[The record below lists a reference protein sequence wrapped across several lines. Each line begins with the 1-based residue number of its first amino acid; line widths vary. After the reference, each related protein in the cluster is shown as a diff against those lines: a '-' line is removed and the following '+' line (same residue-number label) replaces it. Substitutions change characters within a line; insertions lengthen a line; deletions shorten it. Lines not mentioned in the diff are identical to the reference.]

1 MKKATQK
8 QKDKIR
14 EFIKG
19 HNTSFIDLK
28 ICGCYDEINQ
38 NDDALNADDYK
49 QITYEEIISN
59 FNNNLTCSCSKESQ
73 DKFLDSLNI
82 VEASQIITNV
92 YVSDLDKLIKREE
105 EFIEMF
111 TRTTKRL
118 IDEGHMGNAYG
129 DIHDQ
134 PLVEEYTDDEEIIV
148 QHKTYGKE
156 FDDLEKYQNIKTNIL
171 KINQNIL
178 ERYGR

>member
-19 HNTSFIDLK
+19 ASNSYK
-28 ICGCYDEINQ
+28 EARICDCLDGQLCYEPDEEEYKDYDEC
-38 NDDALNADDYK
+38 
-49 QITYEEIISN
+49 EEMIKN
-59 FNNNLTCSCSKESQ
+59 YRCGFCHSKELQ
-73 DKFLDSLNI
+73 DKFLDELNI
-82 VEASQIITNV
+82 VEASQIITTI
-92 YVSDLDKLIKREE
+92 YVCDLDKLIKREE
-105 EFIEMF
+105 EFLEMF

-134 PLVEEYTDDEEIIV
+134 PPVEDYTDDEEIIA
-148 QHKTYGKE
+148 QYKTYGKE

-178 ERYGR
+178 ERYGK